1 MSVAADASGQPLPA
15 TPALITW
22 RRALLHGR
30 LPLYLACTA
39 LALFVNYLLGKEM
52 APDTLNYH
60 MYAGFGAVHDR
71 LNQDY
76 FAAGPQSYINP
87 YAYVPFYAL
96 VSSGLPG
103 FLVASV
109 LAGLHS
115 VILWLTFELALVVF
129 PSGGERHRVALG
141 IFATVLAAANPV
153 LLQQIGSSFAD
164 ITTGELVL
172 AAWLLL
178 ATAVR
183 TPSSTRVICAG
194 LLLGVA
200 TALKMTNAVHA
211 IAAAAMLIM
220 LPRPFASKMRYGV
233 LYGAATGVAFALVSA
248 PWAYRLEG
256 KFGNPFFPLLN
267 NIFRSPQ
274 FTTEPLRHLRFI
286 PSGLGEALW
295 RPFAMLDPMY
305 MVHEELMAP
314 DARYAVLLVL
324 ICAYA
329 FRWVWQRRAG
339 PRALVAR
346 HAQMDTR
353 VLAALGCGFALDWV
367 LWLGG
372 SGNSRYFIPMACV
385 CGVLVI
391 ALLLQLLPSAPRARA
406 CILGALAVTQAFQL
420 VWGSELRWTS
430 VPWDGGPW
438 FEIEVPASLR
448 TEPALYLT
456 LGIQSDSFIA
466 PYLAKDAAFIDFS
479 GGYSLTDTGANGAQV
494 EALIQK
500 HAPHL
505 RMLTRGKRL
514 YADGERRAPSLS
526 QVNAAL
532 ARFSLRVD
540 TADCAR
546 ITVHGLPPDLE
557 PVFATSAK
565 FEPQSKDTT
574 YMVSCRVVPD
584 SADRSA
590 EIAGQK
596 EADLVLDRLEDAC
609 PQLFQPRRGPTDTR
623 GPISKRLYMNTDVV
637 AWVSLGWVKFQ
648 EPLRGDDMVVLGRES
663 DWLKA
668 PPPLACGRL
677 QGHYFARVLD
687 SPAARLGH

>member
-1 MSVAADASGQPLPA
+1 MSVAAEASGQPLPA
-15 TPALITW
+15 TPALIAW
-22 RRALLHGR
+22 RRTLLHGR

-39 LALFVNYLLGKEM
+39 LALVVNYLLGKEM
-52 APDTLNYH
+52 AWDLLNYH

-76 FAAGPQSYINP
+76 FAAGPQAYANP

-96 VSSGLPG
+96 VSSGLPAL
-103 FLVASV
+103 LVASV
-109 LAGLHS
+109 LAVLHS

-129 PSGGERHRVALG
+129 PSGGERQRVTLA
-141 IFATVLAAANPV
+141 IYATVLAAANPV

-220 LPRPFASKMRYGV
+220 LPRPLASKMRYGA
-233 LYGAATGVAFALVSA
+233 LYGAGTAVAFALVTA

-274 FTTEPLRHLRFI
+274 FTTEPLHHLRFI
-286 PSGLGEALW
+286 PAGLGEALW

-314 DARYAVLLVL
+314 DPRYAVLCVL

-329 FRWVWQRRAG
+329 FRWLWKRRAG
-339 PRALVAR
+339 APGPLAGDARMRA
-346 HAQMDTR
+346 R
-353 VLAALGCGFALDWV
+353 VVAALGCGFALDWV
-367 LWLGG
+367 LWLGV

-385 CGVLVI
+385 CGVLLI
-391 ALLLQLLPSAPRARA
+391 ALLLQLLPSAPKARA
-406 CILGALAVTQAFQL
+406 WVLGVLAVTQAFQL
-420 VWGSELRWTS
+420 AWGSELRWSS

-438 FEIEVPASLR
+438 FEIEVPASLT

-466 PYLAKDAAFIDFS
+466 PYLAKDAALIDFS
-479 GGYSLTDTGANGAQV
+479 GGYPLSDTGANGAAV
-494 EALIQK
+494 EALIRE

-514 YADGERRAPSLS
+514 YAEAERRVPSLS

-532 ARFSLRVD
+532 ARFRLRVEP
-540 TADCAR
+540 ADCAR

-557 PVFATSAK
+557 PTFASSAA
-565 FEPQSKDTT
+565 FEPQPRDTT

-584 SADRSA
+584 SADHSA

-609 PQLFQPRRGPTDTR
+609 PQLFQPRRPPTDVR
-623 GPISKRLYMNTDVV
+623 GSTSKRLYMNTDVV

-648 EPLRGDDMVVLGRES
+648 EPMRGDDMVVLGRES
-663 DWLKA
+663 EWLKA
-668 PPPLACGRL
+668 PPLLACGRRE
-677 QGHYFARVLD
+677 GHYFARVLN
-687 SPAARLGH
+687 STAPRPGP

>member
-1 MSVAADASGQPLPA
+1 MNVAAEASGQPLPA
-15 TPALITW
+15 TPALIAW

-30 LPLYLACTA
+30 LPMYLACTA
-39 LALFVNYLLGKEM
+39 LALVVNYLFGKEM
-52 APDTLNYH
+52 AWDTLNYH
-60 MYAGFGAVHDR
+60 MYAGFAGVHDR
-71 LNQDY
+71 LNHDY

-96 VSSGLPG
+96 VSSGLPAL
-103 FLVASV
+103 LVASV
-109 LAGLHS
+109 LAVLHS

-129 PSGGERHRVALG
+129 PAGGERQRVTLA
-141 IFATVLAAANPV
+141 IYATVLAAANPV

-172 AAWLLL
+172 GAWLLL

-194 LLLGVA
+194 LLVGVA

-220 LPRPFASKMRYGV
+220 LPRPLASKLRYGA
-233 LYGAATGVAFALVSA
+233 LYAAATGTAFALVAA

-274 FTTEPLRHLRFI
+274 FTTEPLHHLRFI
-286 PSGLGEALW
+286 PSGLREALW

-314 DARYAVLLVL
+314 DARYAVLCVL

-329 FRWVWQRRAG
+329 SRWMLKRRAG
-339 PRALVAR
+339 PA
-346 HAQMDTR
+346 AQLASDGRVDAR
-353 VLAALGCGFALDWV
+353 VLIALGCGFALDWV

-385 CGVLVI
+385 CAVLVI
-391 ALLLQLLPSAPRARA
+391 ALLLQLLPSAPKARA

-420 VWGSELRWTS
+420 AWGTEARWTG
-430 VPWDGGPW
+430 VPWDRGPW
-438 FEIEVPASLR
+438 FEIEVPVNLR
-448 TEPALYLT
+448 SEPALYLT
-456 LGIQSDSFIA
+456 VGIQSDSFIA
-466 PYLAKDAAFIDFS
+466 PYLAKDAALIDFS
-479 GGYSLTDTGANGAQV
+479 GGYPLTGTGANGAQV
-494 EALIQK
+494 EALIRQ

-514 YADGERRAPSLS
+514 YADAERRAPSLS

-540 TADCAR
+540 AADCAR

-557 PVFATSAK
+557 PAFATSAA
-565 FEPQSKDTT
+565 FEPPSKDTT

-584 SADRSA
+584 SADDSA
-590 EIAGQK
+590 EIAAQK

-609 PQLFQPRRGPTDTR
+609 PQLFQPRRPPTDTR
-623 GPISKRLYMNTDVV
+623 GSISKRLYMNTDVV

-648 EPLRGDDMVVLGRES
+648 EPMRGDDMVVLGRES

-668 PPPLACGRL
+668 PLPLVCGRR
-677 QGHYFARVLD
+677 QGHYFARVLNFT
-687 SPAARLGH
+687 AARPGQ

>member
-1 MSVAADASGQPLPA
+1 MSLAADASGQPLPA
-15 TPALITW
+15 TLALIAW

-30 LPLYLACTA
+30 LPLYLACTS
-39 LALFVNYLLGKEM
+39 LALVVNYLFGKEM
-52 APDTLNYH
+52 AWDTLNYH
-60 MYAGFGAVHDR
+60 MYAGFAGVHDR
-71 LNQDY
+71 LKQDY
-76 FAAGPQSYINP
+76 FAAGPQSYVNP
-87 YAYVPFYAL
+87 YAYAPFYAL
-96 VSSGLPG
+96 VSSGLPA
-103 FLVASV
+103 LLIASV
-109 LAGLHS
+109 LAALHS

-129 PSGGERHRVALG
+129 PAGEERERVTLA
-141 IFATVLAAANPV
+141 IYATVLAAANPV

-172 AAWLLL
+172 AGWLLL

-183 TPSSTRVICAG
+183 APSSTRVICAG
-194 LLLGVA
+194 VLLGLA

-211 IAAAAMLIM
+211 IAAVAMLIM
-220 LPRPFASKMRYGV
+220 LPRPLASKLRYGA
-233 LYGAATGVAFALVSA
+233 LYGAATGAAFALVAA
-248 PWAYRLEG
+248 PWAYRIEG

-286 PSGLGEALW
+286 PSDLGEALW

-314 DARYAVLLVL
+314 DARYAVLCVL

-329 FRWVWQRRAG
+329 FRWMWKRRAG
-339 PRALVAR
+339 PA
-346 HAQMDTR
+346 AQLASDGRVDTR
-353 VLAALGCGFALDWV
+353 VLTALGCGFALDWV

-372 SGNSRYFIPMACV
+372 SGNSRYFIPMGCV
-385 CGVLVI
+385 CAVLVI
-391 ALLLQLLPSAPRARA
+391 SLLLQLLPSAPKACA
-406 CILGALAVTQAFQL
+406 CILGALAATQAFQL
-420 VWGSELRWTS
+420 AWGTELRWTG
-430 VPWDGGPW
+430 VPWDRGPW
-438 FEIEVPASLR
+438 FEIEVPANLR
-448 TEPALYLT
+448 SEPALYLT
-456 LGIQSDSFIA
+456 VGIQSDSFIA
-466 PYLAKDAAFIDFS
+466 PYLAKDAALIDFS
-479 GGYSLTDTGANGAQV
+479 GGYPLTDTGANGAQV
-494 EALIQK
+494 EALIRA

-514 YADGERRAPSLS
+514 YADAERRVPSLS

-540 TADCAR
+540 PADCAR

-557 PVFATSAK
+557 PTFATSAA
-565 FEPQSKDTT
+565 FEPQSKDAT

-584 SADRSA
+584 SADHSA
-590 EIAGQK
+590 EIAAQK

-609 PQLFQPRRGPTDTR
+609 PQLFQPRRPPTDAR
-623 GPISKRLYMNTDVV
+623 GSISKRLYMNTDVA

-648 EPLRGDDMVVLGRES
+648 EPMRGDDMVLLGRES

-668 PPPLACGRL
+668 PLPLACGRR
-677 QGHYFARVLD
+677 QGHYFARVLNVT
-687 SPAARLGH
+687 AARPGQ